1 MEKRVLGT
9 KMTGASSQRP
19 SVPKP
24 LKSKADSAKPLK
36 SRDLWEE
43 AEDKAEDKAEDNSR
57 GQIRNLDQLSTSEV
71 ERELIGDHSY
81 DDRYKNASLASLLNN
96 HKDKLLPK
104 PEPYVPR
111 RKSHQTK
118 RRSVPFVT
126 EIDLHY
132 LTVEEALKVLE
143 QRIDDLL
150 SRYGYVRLKIITG
163 RGRHSTQ
170 GPKIAGHAH
179 GFVTRKYSSNIVKIQ
194 ESPDASMINN
204 IALRGY
210 FNVELKN

>member
-1 MEKRVLGT
+1 MIQEKVFGT
-9 KMTGASSQRP
+9 KMTGDSSQRP
-19 SVPKP
+19 SPKTR
-24 LKSKADSAKPLK
+24 KSKDDSALLE
-36 SRDLWEE
+36 SGDLWEE
-43 AEDKAEDKAEDNSR
+43 SEGFAGK
-57 GQIRNLDQLSTSEV
+57 IRNLDKLSTFEV
-71 ERELIGDHSY
+71 EQELLGDHS
-81 DDRYKNASLASLLNN
+81 DKNASLASLLN
-96 HKDKLLPK
+96 KEKFLPK
-104 PEPYVPR
+104 PELPR
-111 RKSHQTK
+111 RKPNQTK
-118 RRSVPFVT
+118 RKPVPFAT

-150 SRYGYVRLKIITG
+150 SRHSHVQLKIITG

>member
-9 KMTGASSQRP
+9 KMTGDSSQRP

-43 AEDKAEDKAEDNSR
+43 AEDKAENNSR
-57 GQIRNLDQLSTSEV
+57 GKIRNLDQLSTSEV
-71 ERELIGDHSY
+71 ERELLGDDSDDSY
-81 DDRYKNASLASLLNN
+81 QNASLANLLN

-210 FNVELKN
+210 FDVELKN